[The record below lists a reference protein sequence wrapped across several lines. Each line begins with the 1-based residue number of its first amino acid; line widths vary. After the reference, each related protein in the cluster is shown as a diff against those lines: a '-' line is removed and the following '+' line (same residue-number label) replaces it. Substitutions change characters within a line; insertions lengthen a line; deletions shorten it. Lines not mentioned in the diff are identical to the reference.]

1 MVVETLEFS
10 QAVGRKLL
18 NRRRLACPNMTL
30 EWAMHVAMLVFAT
43 DGLLTWM
50 VGLGG
55 LHFLGLVTAMTV

>member
-1 MVVETLEFS
+1 
-10 QAVGRKLL
+10 
-18 NRRRLACPNMTL
+18 MTF
-30 EWAMHVAMLVFAT
+30 EWAMHVAMLMFAT